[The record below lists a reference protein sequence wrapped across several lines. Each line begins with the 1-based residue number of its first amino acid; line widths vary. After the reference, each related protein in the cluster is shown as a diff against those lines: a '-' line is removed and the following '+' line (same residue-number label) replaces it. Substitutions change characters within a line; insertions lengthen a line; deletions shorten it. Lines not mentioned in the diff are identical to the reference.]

1 MSAFQ
6 RQWRMRIED
15 YDPVRQFSELH
26 ALVVEMVDAP
36 GGSPIP
42 ADMAW
47 MADRQTLSKKFAHHL
62 HTLAEIH
69 RGSVLIVGNVGVPF
83 IDHGSIKVIARA
95 VLENFIVF
103 AQIFGDSDPEVCRF
117 RHMTWKLGGL
127 MDRQSLS
134 ASTAESKSRLAA
146 EKLQIDQLS
155 AELKTNAIFRT
166 LTNGAQKA
174 IVKGDWKTG
183 RSWQAL
189 AKEAGLSE
197 AYFRNIYAYLCGYS
211 HSSYAAAMQVGQANV
226 LAEQFSLSSSMF
238 GAMCLCMARFAMLYA
253 ALFPSACK
261 VLERERRPAFD
272 MWNIGATRMEEVYAS
287 R

>member
-1 MSAFQ
+1 
-6 RQWRMRIED
+6 MRIED
-15 YDPVRQFSELH
+15 YDPVKQFSELH

-36 GGSPIP
+36 GGPPIP

-69 RGSVLIVGNVGVPF
+69 RGSVLIVGNVSVPF

-95 VLENFIVF
+95 ALENYIVF
-103 AQIFGDSDPEVCRF
+103 AQIFGDPDPEVCRF

-134 ASTAESKSRLAA
+134 ASTAESKSKLAT

-155 AELKTNAIFRT
+155 TELNANAIFRT
-166 LTNGAQKA
+166 LTKGAQKA
-174 IVKGDWKTG
+174 IIKGDWKTG

-211 HSSYAAAMQVGQANV
+211 HSSYAAAMQVWQAND
-226 LAEQFSLSSSMF
+226 LAEQSSLSSSMF
-238 GAMCLCMARFAMLYA
+238 GVMCLCMARFATLYA
-253 ALFPSACK
+253 VLFPSARK
-261 VLERERRPAFD
+261 VLERERRPALV
-272 MWNIGATRMEEVYAS
+272 MWNIGATRMDEVYAS